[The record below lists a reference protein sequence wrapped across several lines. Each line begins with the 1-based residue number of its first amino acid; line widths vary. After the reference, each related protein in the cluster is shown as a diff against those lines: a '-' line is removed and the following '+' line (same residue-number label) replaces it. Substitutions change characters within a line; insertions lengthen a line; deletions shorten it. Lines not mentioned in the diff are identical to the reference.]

1 MHPGPT
7 SLLMLVI
14 ADLDLNFVYQLLP
27 AAAFALL
34 GMALFGLAW
43 FIVVKISP
51 FSIRKEIEEDQNT
64 ALGIILGALLIG
76 LAIIIAAAVG

>member
-1 MHPGPT
+1 MHTPVLVAAT
-7 SLLMLVI
+7 STSEF
-14 ADLDLNFVYQLLP
+14 LDQLLP

-34 GMALFGLAW
+34 GMALFGLFW

-64 ALGIILGALLIG
+64 ALGIILGAMIIG
-76 LAIIIAAAVG
+76 IAIIIGAAVSG

>member
-1 MHPGPT
+1 MQTPAPSLPT
-7 SLLMLVI
+7 PVLAELNL
-14 ADLDLNFVYQLLP
+14 AFLDQLLP

-43 FIVVKISP
+43 LLVVKIAP

-64 ALGIILGALLIG
+64 ALGVILGALLIG

>member
-1 MHPGPT
+1 MTMQPT
-7 SLLMLVI
+7 LLAVTTNI
-14 ADLDLNFVYQLLP
+14 GDALDQMAV
-27 AAAFALL
+27 AGMFALM

-64 ALGIILGALLIG
+64 SLGIILGCVILGIS
-76 LAIIIAAAVG
+76 IIIAAAVSG